1 MSDLAGT
8 WKISI
13 ISLLGGVDGTLE
25 LTVDGTR
32 ITGTARNDRGGIT
45 LREGTVDGDTATIP
59 IELTQPIPL
68 HATAR
73 ITATG
78 DTLNGKVSGA
88 PIPGVPISGTRV
100 R

>member
-13 ISLLGGVDGTLE
+13 TSLLGGVDGTLE
-25 LTVDGTR
+25 LRVDGTR
-32 ITGTARNDRGGIT
+32 ITGTACSERGGIT

-59 IELTQPIPL
+59 IELTQPIRL
-68 HATAR
+68 NATAR

-78 DTLNGKVSGA
+78 DTLKGKVSGA
-88 PIPGVPISGTRV
+88 PIPGVRISGTRV
-100 R
+100 